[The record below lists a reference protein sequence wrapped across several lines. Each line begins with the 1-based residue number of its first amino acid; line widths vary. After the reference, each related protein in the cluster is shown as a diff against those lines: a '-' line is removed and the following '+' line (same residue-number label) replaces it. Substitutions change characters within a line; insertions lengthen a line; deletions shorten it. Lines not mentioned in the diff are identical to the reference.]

1 MFKLIFFYFVE
12 MDDDF
17 VEMVKLLVFYILF
30 RDMMMIK
37 CINGMEGDRKRYVKV
52 C

>member
-1 MFKLIFFYFVE
+1 

-37 CINGMEGDRKRYVKV
+37 CINGVEVIGKDMLKYVRVSVFNIYKYI
-52 C
+52 